1 MRFKERMNANGIRI
15 KIGLCLLFALLVW
28 NVPGMGVLAA
38 EHPILYFFW
47 GDGCPHC
54 EKEKEFLA
62 KLHQHYPELEMRWF
76 ETWKHPDFTQLAD
89 ALRQAY
95 HVKGSGVPMTFLGN
109 WSITGFLSDDIT
121 GTEIEQ
127 QVITCIEQGCFDGL
141 RKLGPR
147 NIVWLIQDQAA
158 RQTPVGWELYSASIP
173 PRTEKISQIPRLI
186 QVQPETATPVPQA
199 STPEQSSSQQPS
211 DASAQPLASTPPPE
225 VIEIPVFKKQVALNV
240 SQIGLPLFTLIIGG
254 LDGFNPCA
262 MWVLSFLL
270 TLVIYA
276 KSRTKILLIGG
287 IFVIASGVIYFLFMT
302 AWLNIF
308 LFVGYVK
315 WLRIAVGVVAVVMGV
330 INCKDFFFFQ
340 KGVSLTIPES
350 AKPKLYTRM
359 RAVIHTSA
367 LPGMVLGTIVLAVTA
382 NLIELLCT
390 AGFPAIY
397 TNILTAQ
404 NLSVLQYYLYLA
416 LYNVIYVIPLAVIV
430 GLFAW
435 KMGGR
440 KLTEKEG
447 RLLKLAG
454 GLLML
459 ALGLIL
465 LIKPQ
470 LLMFG

>member
-1 MRFKERMNANGIRI
+1 MNKKSIGI
-15 KIGLCLLFALLVW
+15 KIGLYILFSLLVW
-28 NVPGMGVLAA
+28 NAAGEDVLAA
-38 EHPILYFFW
+38 DHPILYFFW
-47 GDGCPHC
+47 GQGCPHC
-54 EKEKEFLA
+54 EKEKEFLT

-76 ETWKHPDFTQLAD
+76 ETWKHPDFTKLAD

-95 HVKGSGVPMTFLGN
+95 QVKGSGVPMTFLGN
-109 WSITGFLSDDIT
+109 WTLTGFRSDEITGV
-121 GTEIEQ
+121 EIEQ
-127 QVITCIEQGCFDGL
+127 QVIRCIEQGCFDGL

-158 RQTPVGWELYSASIP
+158 QKKPVGWEQYPASIP
-173 PRTEKISQIPRLI
+173 PRSNEISQIPRLV
-186 QVQPETATPVPQA
+186 QSQPETATPVAQILP
-199 STPEQSSSQQPS
+199 SEQSSLEQPS
-211 DASAQPLASTPPPE
+211 EISVQPSVSTSKTE
-225 VIEIPVFKKQVALNV
+225 VIEIPIIKKQVTLNV

-262 MWVLSFLL
+262 MWILSFLL

-276 KSRTKILLIGG
+276 KSRAKILLIGG
-287 IFVIASGVIYFLFMT
+287 IFVITSGVIYFLFMA

-308 LFVGYVK
+308 MFVGYVT
-315 WLRIAVGVVAVVMGV
+315 WLRIAVGLVAVVMGI

-340 KGVSLTIPES
+340 KGISLTIPES
-350 AKPKLYTRM
+350 AKPKLYKRM

-367 LPGMVLGTIVLAVTA
+367 LPGVILGTVVLAVTA

-404 NLSVLQYYLYLA
+404 NLSVVQYYLYLA
-416 LYNVIYVIPLAVIV
+416 LYNGIYVIPLAVIV
-430 GLFAW
+430 GIFAW

-447 RLLKLAG
+447 RILKLVG

-459 ALGLIL
+459 ALGIIL
-465 LIKPQ
+465 LISPQ

>member
-1 MRFKERMNANGIRI
+1 MDKKCIRV
-15 KIGLCLLFALLVW
+15 KIYVGLILCLFIWGTTEIKA
-28 NVPGMGVLAA
+28 MAA
-38 EHPILYFFW
+38 DHPILYFFW
-47 GDGCPHC
+47 GEGCPHC
-54 EKEKEFLA
+54 EKEKEFLTT
-62 KLHQHYPELEMRWF
+62 LHQRYPELEMRWF
-76 ETWKHPDFTQLAD
+76 ETWKHREFTQLAD
-89 ALRQAY
+89 AMRQAY
-95 HVKGSGVPMTFLGN
+95 QLKTSSVPMTFLGN
-109 WSITGFLSDDIT
+109 WTITGFRSDDIT
-121 GTEIEQ
+121 GAEIEQ
-127 QVITCIEQGCFDGL
+127 QVRDCIQYGCIDGL

-158 RQTPVGWELYSASIP
+158 RNNIDGWEQFPASIP
-173 PRTEKISQIPRLI
+173 QRRDDISQVPRLI
-186 QVQPETATPVPQA
+186 QSQPEPATPPTPVPQA
-199 STPEQSSSQQPS
+199 SPSEQTSSEQPS
-211 DASAQPLASTPPPE
+211 ETPIQATPVPTTE
-225 VIEIPVFKKQVALNV
+225 VIEIPIIKKQVTLNV

-308 LFVGYVK
+308 MFVGYVN
-315 WLRIAVGVVAVVMGV
+315 WLRIAVGLVAVVMGL
-330 INCKDFFFFQ
+330 INCKDFFFFK
-340 KGVSLTIPES
+340 KGVSLSIPES
-350 AKPKLYTRM
+350 AKPKLFKRM
-359 RAVIHTSA
+359 RAVINTSA
-367 LPGMVLGTIVLAVTA
+367 IPGVILGTIVLAVTA

-397 TNILTAQ
+397 TKILTAQ
-404 NLSVLQYYLYLA
+404 NLSVTQYYLYLMF
-416 LYNVIYVIPLAVIV
+416 YNIIYVIPLAVIV
-430 GLFAW
+430 GIFAW

-440 KLTEKEG
+440 KLAEKEG
-447 RLLKLAG
+447 RLLKLVG

>member
-1 MRFKERMNANGIRI
+1 MDEKRTCT
-15 KIGLCLLFALLVW
+15 KIHVGLLVFLLIW
-28 NVPGMGVLAA
+28 GITGISAIAA
-38 EHPILYFFW
+38 DRPILYFFW

-54 EKEKEFLA
+54 EKEKEFLK

-89 ALRQAY
+89 AMRQAY
-95 HVKGSGVPMTFLGN
+95 QLNTPSVPMTFLGN
-109 WSITGFLSDDIT
+109 WTLTGFRSAEITGV
-121 GTEIEQ
+121 GIEQ
-127 QVITCIEQGCFDGL
+127 QVRACIEQGCFDAL

-147 NIVWLIQDQAA
+147 KIAWLIEEQAA
-158 RQTPVGWELYSASIP
+158 RNTPVGWERYPASIAP
-173 PRTEKISQIPRLI
+173 RRTEISQIPRLV
-186 QVQPETATPVPQA
+186 QVQEVPQA
-199 STPEQSSSQQPS
+199 SLAEDSSSSEQSVEVSSQQP
-211 DASAQPLASTPPPE
+211 TPTPTTE
-225 VIEIPVFKKQVALNV
+225 VIEIPIIKKQVSLNV

-276 KSRTKILLIGG
+276 KSRIKILLIGG

-308 LFVGYVK
+308 MFVGYVK
-315 WLRIAVGVVAVVMGV
+315 WLRIGVGLVAVVMGL
-330 INCKDFFFFQ
+330 INCKDFFFFK
-340 KGVSLTIPES
+340 KGISLTIPES
-350 AKPKLYTRM
+350 AKPKLFKRM
-359 RAVIHTSA
+359 RAVINTSA
-367 LPGMVLGTIVLAVTA
+367 IPGVILGTIVLAVTA

-404 NLSVLQYYLYLA
+404 NLSVVQYYFYLV
-416 LYNVIYVIPLAVIV
+416 LYNVIYVIPLTVIV
-430 GLFAW
+430 GIFAW

-440 KLTEKEG
+440 KMTEKQG
-447 RLLKLAG
+447 RILKLAG

>member
-1 MRFKERMNANGIRI
+1 MNGKSICI
-15 KIGLCLLFALLVW
+15 KIGLCLLFSFLVW
-28 NVPGMGVLAA
+28 NVSGGYVLAA
-38 EHPILYFFW
+38 DHPILYFFW
-47 GDGCPHC
+47 GEGCPHC
-54 EKEKEFLA
+54 EKEKEFLK

-76 ETWKHPDFTQLAD
+76 ETWKHPEFTQLAD
-89 ALRQAY
+89 AMRHAY
-95 HVKGSGVPMTFLGN
+95 HLNTSSVPMTFLGN
-109 WSITGFLSDDIT
+109 WNITGFRSDDIT
-121 GTEIEQ
+121 GIEIEQ
-127 QVITCIEQGCFDGL
+127 QVIACIEQGCFDGL

-158 RQTPVGWELYSASIP
+158 RKKPIGWEQYPASIP
-173 PRTEKISQIPRLI
+173 PRSNEILQIPRLI
-186 QVQPETATPVPQA
+186 QVQSETAMPVPQT
-199 STPEQSSSQQPS
+199 SPSEQSSSVQPS
-211 DASAQPLASTPPPE
+211 EISAQPAVPASKAE
-225 VIEIPVFKKQVALNV
+225 VIEIPIIKKRVALNI

-287 IFVIASGVIYFLFMT
+287 IFVIASGIIYFLFMT

-308 LFVGYVK
+308 IFVGYVK
-315 WLRIAVGVVAVVMGV
+315 WLRIAVGFVAIVMGI

-350 AKPKLYTRM
+350 AKPKLYKRM

-367 LPGMVLGTIVLAVTA
+367 IPGVILGTIVLAVTA

-397 TNILTAQ
+397 TNILTTQ
-404 NLSVLQYYLYLA
+404 NLSVIQYYLYLV

-430 GLFAW
+430 GIFAW

-440 KLTEKEG
+440 KVTEKEG
-447 RLLKLAG
+447 RILKLVG